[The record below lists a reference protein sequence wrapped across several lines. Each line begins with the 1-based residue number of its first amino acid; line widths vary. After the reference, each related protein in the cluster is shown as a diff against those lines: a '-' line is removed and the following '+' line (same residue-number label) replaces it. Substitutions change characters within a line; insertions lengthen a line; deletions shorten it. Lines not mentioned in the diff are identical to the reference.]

1 MVTEIKSKYYT
12 CLNPIALAYPFGSA
26 GLTGCQ
32 SFDLDHQKLLSVKT
46 RSSIINTQTIRD
58 NIHEA
63 NKATIRTVHQPYKNS
78 MKSLQNDSTH
88 RYDLTDVKI
97 TKIGVTTEKL

>member
-32 SFDLDHQKLLSVKT
+32 SFDLDHQKSALRLN
-46 RSSIINTQTIRD
+46 SIIDHTNNRTQHARSKQGY
-58 NIHEA
+58 N
-63 NKATIRTVHQPYKNS
+63 
-78 MKSLQNDSTH
+78 
-88 RYDLTDVKI
+88 
-97 TKIGVTTEKL
+97 